1 MMADEKIAE
10 IFRRS

>member
-1 MMADEKIAE
+1 MADEKIAE